1 VFQRTRSVRCAGNAD
16 FKGDFMI
23 NQTAKSRAEAT
34 FKVRLQQKAEAPR
47 ALAEYDAARVAL
59 LQNTVRL
66 RNLRL
71 ARDASLAVQKNDVK
85 PRRTRNIR
93 RTP

>member
-1 VFQRTRSVRCAGNAD
+1 
-16 FKGDFMI
+16 MI